1 MTDQHSAES
10 GDEKLPRPLAR
21 LLARRARARAEAT
34 FLQDARSGRRLSY
47 TGVHHL
53 VQRYDRALTGAGV
66 PGGGRVLVDVVNP
79 LAFAGAYLGL
89 IASGRCAV
97 PVNPKA
103 PIAEV
108 HRDTAAAEPCL
119 AITDRQER
127 FEEYGL
133 PALTVDVDGPAGGHD
148 IDPAGTTD
156 PTGPTDSAEST
167 ETAADVRG
175 SAADAAG
182 SAADAA
188 GATGSALLVTSGS
201 TSAPKAVELSE
212 HRLLHV
218 AAAIAAHNGLTEA
231 DRGYNSL
238 PLFHINAE
246 VVALLASLHA
256 GACLVLDERFQRHGF
271 WERMAALDVTWINAV
286 PAILTI
292 LSEEPVPARPPRLR
306 FVRSASAPLPTAV
319 RHRISQHIGAPVV
332 ESYGMTEAASQITA
346 TPLDGSAPE
355 GSCGR
360 PVGVQL
366 EVRGA
371 EREVLPVGEVGEVW
385 IRGSGVITGYVG
397 GRAAE
402 RFDADGWLDTRDV
415 GYTDTDGFVYLVGR
429 ADDVINR
436 GGENIYP
443 REIEEVVLADP
454 QVHEVAVVGKSHEVL
469 GAVPVA
475 HVIPEEMPDE
485 QAGRDAVVERL
496 NARCAERLSRFKQPE
511 EIRLVPDFPR
521 ASTGKVQRHRLHEP
535 TSVPT

>member
-1 MTDQHSAES
+1 MTDQHPVES
-10 GDEKLPRPLAR
+10 GDEDLRRPLAR
-21 LLARRARARAEAT
+21 LLTERARTRADAA

-47 TGVHHL
+47 TDIDEV
-53 VQRYDRALTGAGV
+53 VRRYDRALAGAGV

-79 LAFAGAYLGL
+79 VAFAGAYLGL

-127 FEEYGL
+127 FDEYGL
-133 PALTVDVDGPAGGHD
+133 PALVVDVDGPAGGHD
-148 IDPAGTTD
+148 D
-156 PTGPTDSAEST
+156 
-167 ETAADVRG
+167 
-175 SAADAAG
+175 AG
-182 SAADAA
+182 SAEHPEPVGSA
-188 GATGSALLVTSGS
+188 GAGRADGSALLVTSGS

-218 AAAIAAHNGLTEA
+218 AASIAAHNGLTEA

-271 WERMAALDVTWINAV
+271 WERMTELDVTWINAV

-319 RHRISQHIGAPVV
+319 RHRISQRIEAPVV

-360 PVGVQL
+360 PVGVEL

-371 EREVLPVGEVGEVW
+371 EREALPAGEVGEVW
-385 IRGSGVITGYVG
+385 IRGAGVITGYVG

-402 RFDADGWLDTRDV
+402 RFDADDWLDTRDV

-454 QVHEVAVVGKSHEVL
+454 QVHEVAVVGRGHEVL
-469 GAVPVA
+469 GSVPVA
-475 HVIPEEMPDE
+475 HVIPTEMPEGRAGCDALAE
-485 QAGRDAVVERL
+485 QL
-496 NARCAERLSRFKQPE
+496 SARCAERLSRFKQPE
-511 EIRLVPDFPR
+511 EIRIVSDFPR
-521 ASTGKVQRHRLHEP
+521 ASTGKVQRHRLHEQS
-535 TSVPT
+535 SVPV

>member
-1 MTDQHSAES
+1 MTDQHSADS
-10 GDEKLPRPLAR
+10 GDEQLPHPLAR
-21 LLARRARARAEAT
+21 LLTERARTRAEAT

-47 TGVHHL
+47 SGIHDV
-53 VQRYDRALTGAGV
+53 VQRYHRALTGSGV
-66 PGGGRVLVDVVNP
+66 PDGSRVLVDVANP
-79 LAFAGAYLGL
+79 LTFAGAYLGL

-108 HRDTAAAEPCL
+108 HRDTAATEPCL

-127 FEEYGL
+127 FEEYDL
-133 PALTVDVDGPAGGHD
+133 PALTVDVDGPTGSTKIAAEPLGSPAGAGG
-148 IDPAGTTD
+148 
-156 PTGPTDSAEST
+156 
-167 ETAADVRG
+167 AA
-175 SAADAAG
+175 
-182 SAADAA
+182 
-188 GATGSALLVTSGS
+188 GSALLVTSGS
-201 TSAPKAVELSE
+201 TSAPKGVELPE

-218 AAAIAAHNGLTEA
+218 AAAIAAHNELTEA

-246 VVALLASLHA
+246 VVALLANLHA
-256 GACLVLDERFQRHGF
+256 GACLVLDDRFQRHGF
-271 WERMAALDVTWINAV
+271 WERMTALDVTWINAV

-292 LSEEPVPARPPRLR
+292 LSEEPLPARPPRLR

-319 RHRISQHIGAPVV
+319 RHRISQHIDAPVV

-371 EREVLPVGEVGEVW
+371 EREALPAGEVGEVW
-385 IRGSGVITGYVG
+385 IRGSGVIAGYVG

-402 RFDADGWLDTRDV
+402 RFDAEGWLDTRDV
-415 GYTDTDGFVYLVGR
+415 GYTDADGFVYLVGR

-443 REIEEVVLADP
+443 REIEEVMLGDP
-454 QVHEVAVVGKSHEVL
+454 QVHEVAVVGKSHDVL
-469 GAVPVA
+469 GAVPIA
-475 HVIPEEMPDE
+475 HVIPTEMPTE
-485 QAGRDAVVERL
+485 QAGRDEVVERL
-496 NARCAERLSRFKQPE
+496 TARCAERLSRFKQPA